1 MNIKEIALKLLAKEY
16 PGMRKENQ
24 TFMVEFA
31 EALIAELAKYSDA
44 PVVVW
49 RTHPF
54 NYGIGHDGVYASTHF
69 KEQSE
74 VWKRKS
80 WRVEEFIVKPGENK

>member
-1 MNIKEIALKLLAKEY
+1 MAQITESLVL
-16 PGMRKENQ
+16 
-24 TFMVEFA
+24 EF
-31 EALIAELAKYSDA
+31 ESNLDA
-44 PVVVW
+44 G
-49 RTHPF
+49 RHIS
-54 NYGIGHDGVYASTHF
+54 IGHDGVYASTHF